1 MEPEISVLKNGLRI
15 VSMNYPQFETVSLG
29 IWVNTGSAYEQAGN
43 NGISHFLEHMV
54 FKGTKSRSAVAISE
68 DIENVGGQTNA
79 YTSRE
84 FTSFYAKMLKN
95 DLELAVDVLCELV
108 TSPQFPED
116 ELVKEREV
124 VVQEIKQTY
133 DDPSDIVFDYM
144 QAKAFDNQAMGR
156 PILGTAEL
164 VRSYGA
170 KELRDYMKTNYAA
183 ENMIFCAVGNVNH
196 TQLVKLVESRMSEI
210 QAKTSFVADKQ
221 QYTGGYFA
229 EKRDTEQAQVILG
242 FDGFSYF
249 NDERYYAAMLMSTVL
264 GGGMSSRLFQEVREK
279 RGLVYSIYSFPT
291 FYTGAGFTGISAATD
306 NEQINQML
314 PVMIDEIKKMAE
326 TKVSDIELQR
336 AKAQVKSAIL
346 MSLESSSAVSEKLAR
361 QLLLF
366 KRSIPIKETID
377 KIEAV
382 SAEDIRSV
390 AEVIFSTR
398 PTYALVGNI
407 DGHIDYDN
415 ICRML
420 KAK

>member
-29 IWVNTGSAYEQAGN
+29 IWVNTGSAYEQVAN

-54 FKGTKSRSAVAISE
+54 FKGTKSRSAAAISE

-164 VRSYGA
+164 VRSFGA
-170 KELRDYMKTNYAA
+170 KELKDYMKTNYAA
-183 ENMIFCAVGNVNH
+183 ENMIFCAVGNVDHNR
-196 TQLVKLVESRMSEI
+196 LVKLVESRMSEVH
-210 QAKTSFVADKQ
+210 AKTSFVADKQ
-221 QYTGGYFA
+221 QYIGGYFA

-306 NEQINQML
+306 NEQVNQML

-326 TKVSDIELQR
+326 TKVTDIELQR

-366 KRSIPIKETID
+366 KRSISSIIG
-377 KIEAV
+377 V
-382 SAEDIRSV
+382 LIR
-390 AEVIFSTR
+390 
-398 PTYALVGNI
+398 
-407 DGHIDYDN
+407 
-415 ICRML
+415 
-420 KAK
+420 